1 MGLLV
6 SVEQKLQTISHDI
19 SSHDLQEMVLEA
31 VKNIRVKLKKLL
43 GHIVQGDPTNLAS
56 HLHLEEKQE
65 DQHARPDVEEEA

>member
-19 SSHDLQEMVLEA
+19 SSQDLEEMVLEA

-43 GHIVQGDPTNLAS
+43 GHIVQGKTKTQALNVAS
-56 HLHLEEKQE
+56 GH
-65 DQHARPDVEEEA
+65 EEEGKTT